1 MAVRLHFHE
10 ILNYAEEIHYSP
22 MRISSKELHHMD
34 TKGKLNY
41 TTSQLLRLSFVR
53 LYSLA
58 LKSEQLANVL
68 TRETVKG
75 NIFE

>member
-1 MAVRLHFHE
+1 
-10 ILNYAEEIHYSP
+10 

-68 TRETVKG
+68 LQRPLREP
-75 NIFE
+75 F